1 MLTELVLN
9 TLPMLQEKG
18 TACFKKL
25 LSRSQCVS
33 MLYYSGIFPMWQAQC
48 VCSQLLCPL
57 CDSGTEHPSPVA
69 AWLLSARGRCS
80 SAPQAVGT
88 AALWLLGTPQCVTL
102 PAQHQSPLVLW
113 GSAKQTQLEN
123 TAESPLHSWEESAQ
137 SIVQGNSPSF
147 VTSFKNC
154 ILLWKSAPP
163 NLAISTSAN
172 RRLFRR
178 LNCPWARRIS
188 LNNQEPGLPE
198 GKDLVSQQPDGCN
211 E

>member
-1 MLTELVLN
+1 MRWAVWPCSPLCCQPNSNQNFCTFPMLTELVLN

-33 MLYYSGIFPMWQAQC
+33 MLYYSGIFPMWQAQR

-57 CDSGTEHPSPVA
+57 CDSGTEHPSPIA

-123 TAESPLHSWEESAQ
+123 TAESPYTAEKSLHRALCREIA
-137 SIVQGNSPSF
+137 
-147 VTSFKNC
+147 
-154 ILLWKSAPP
+154 LL
-163 NLAISTSAN
+163 L
-172 RRLFRR
+172 
-178 LNCPWARRIS
+178 
-188 LNNQEPGLPE
+188 
-198 GKDLVSQQPDGCN
+198 
-211 E
+211 